1 MLLIGQRV
9 VTLIPAL
16 FKSPSILLC
25 DFVTLYIHI
34 LNVLCCNC
42 PFFLVTMVEQFVG
55 KWKMTSSD
63 NFDEYMKAVG
73 KTNSI
78 IYNNVCITMFFF
90 MHLYQK
96 ATFCPVVGLLQSCTC
111 CNTSNVIFC
120 IAGCRCW
127 FCLSANG

>member
-90 MHLYQK
+90 YALISEGNFLSSCRPITVMHL
-96 ATFCPVVGLLQSCTC
+96 L
-111 CNTSNVIFC
+111 
-120 IAGCRCW
+120 
-127 FCLSANG
+127 